1 MIVSVFL
8 SLPQYALDIFATE
21 KQTNHEG
28 EYGLEI
34 TAVFHLDGTE
44 KTIRLAKN
52 KITKIEEKLNETVK
66 H

>member
-1 MIVSVFL
+1 MFL
-8 SLPQYALDIFATE
+8 SLPQCALDIFATE
-21 KQTNHEG
+21 KHTNHEG

-34 TAVFHLDGTE
+34 TAVFFHLDGTE

-52 KITKIEEKLNETVK
+52 EITKIEEKLNETVK